1 MRRCWKRLMKSHKG
15 FTLVELI
22 CTIAIFSIVI
32 TGVGTAMVVSARSY
46 QRGNVELD
54 LQQQAQITSNLL
66 TNLIIDSDRVVQ
78 ADGNTLIVEKV
89 ESGSTIV
96 YQVYLDGSNIMYI
109 TSANTEP
116 HILAENVQDFSVRQD
131 VGEIGRASCRER
143 V

>member
-46 QRGNVELD
+46 QRGNAELD

-116 HILAENVQDFSVRQD
+116 HILAEN
-131 VGEIGRASCRER
+131 EIGRAH